1 MKLLIKNGNLINPL
15 GESGKLD
22 ILIEGKRI
30 SKIEK
35 DIKAAEG
42 MHIIDA
48 SGLTV
53 MPGLIDM
60 HVHLREPG
68 FEYKEDIYTGT
79 RACAAGGMTAVVCMP
94 NTKPVLDNAPLMDYI
109 YNRAKECGYCKVY
122 PTGCISKGMLGQELS
137 EMGDMHEHGAVA
149 FTDDGRPVMNSNLMR
164 NAMEYAKNFDSILI
178 SHCEDLDLVDDGVM
192 NEGYT
197 STILGLKGNTRVA
210 EENHVSRE
218 ILLATALNTKVHI
231 AHVSTKGG
239 VEMIRHAKS
248 LGIRVSAETA
258 PHYFACTD
266 EWVKGY
272 NTNAKVNPPL
282 RTEEDRLAIIE
293 GLKDGTLDCIITDHA
308 PHHADEKNVE
318 FPLAMNGI
326 SGIET
331 SFGVTNTYLV
341 KTGELTME
349 QVVTAMSCNPAKV
362 LKLEGGLLEKG
373 KPADIT
379 IVDENKKW
387 TVDTDKFESKG
398 KNCIFNGL
406 ELTGKPVYT
415 IVDGKIVLDN
425 YKLK

>member
-1 MKLLIKNGNLINPL
+1 MKLLIKNGKLVNPL
-15 GESGKLD
+15 GKSGSYD
-22 ILIEGKRI
+22 ILIEGKKV
-30 SKIEK
+30 SKIEEN
-35 DIKAAEG
+35 IKPEDN
-42 MHIIDA
+42 MRVIDA
-48 SGLTV
+48 KGLTV
-53 MPGLIDM
+53 MPGIIDM

-68 FEYKEDIYTGT
+68 YEYKEDILSGT
-79 RACAAGGMTAVVCMP
+79 RAAANGGVTAVVCMP
-94 NTKPVLDNAPLMDYI
+94 NTKPVLDNAALMDYV
-109 YNRAKECGYCKVY
+109 YNRAKECGYAKVY
-122 PTGCISKGMLGQELS
+122 PTGCISKGMLGKELS
-137 EMGDMHEHGAVA
+137 EMGDMHAHGAVA

-218 ILLATALNTKVHI
+218 ILLASSLNTKVHI

-248 LGIRVSAETA
+248 LGVQVSAETA

-272 NTNAKVNPPL
+272 NTNAKVNPPI
-282 RTEEDRLAIIE
+282 RTEEDRVAIIE

-308 PHHADEKNVE
+308 PHHEDEKKVE
-318 FPLAMNGI
+318 FALAMNGI

-331 SFGVTNTYLV
+331 SFAVTNTYLI
-341 KTGELTME
+341 KTGALTME
-349 QVVTAMSCNPAKV
+349 QVVMAMSCNPARI
-362 LKLEGGLLEKG
+362 LKLEGGVIEKG

-387 TVDTDKFESKG
+387 TVDTEKFESKG
-398 KNCIFNGL
+398 KNCIFADM
-406 ELTGKPVYT
+406 ELTGKAAYT
-415 IVDGKIVLDN
+415 IVDGKVVLDN
-425 YKLK
+425 YRLK